1 MLPVDTYPPRP
12 LSAKAKG
19 KQRARDDNHSNGDAN
34 TDFDANSSHPQE
46 PVHSRTLTIR
56 FTEGVEDLVLS
67 IGEKEAVRD
76 IKKKI
81 RLERPAIHNRRLRL
95 IHSGR
100 MLTDGTFLY
109 GWLTSLE
116 GRQRRANGRD
126 GDEAEAPTASAPVTW
141 LHCSI
146 GTEMSAEDEEE
157 APQHKEETT
166 PLRGFDRLQTAGF
179 TEDEIETIR
188 RQFRSSR
195 GLDDNPA
202 PLDDD
207 YDEHARALE
216 EQWIDDLD
224 GAAGPVDGFDTTD
237 GLYTTLLEGV
247 TTGFFFGLLP
257 FFLMRQSRPPAFF
270 SDGYEQVDHVPSV
283 IYS

>member
-12 LSAKAKG
+12 LSAKSKG
-19 KQRARDDNHSNGDAN
+19 KQRENLNDEVSAGSAHDTG
-34 TDFDANSSHPQE
+34 SSHIQKPL
-46 PVHSRTLTIR
+46 HSRTLTMR
-56 FTEGVEDLVLS
+56 FTEGVEDLVLNV
-67 IGEKEAVRD
+67 GEKETVRD
-76 IKKKI
+76 FKKRI

-109 GWLTSLE
+109 GWLISLE
-116 GRQRRANGRD
+116 GRQRRANGQD
-126 GDEAEAPTASAPVTW
+126 GDDTEVPSASAPMTW

-146 GTEMSAEDEEE
+146 GTEMTTGEDEET
-157 APQHKEETT
+157 PQHQKEVAPT
-166 PLRGFDRLQTAGF
+166 LRGFDRLQTAGF

-188 RQFRSSR
+188 RQFRTSR
-195 GLDDNPA
+195 GLDDNSA

-224 GAAGPVDGFDTTD
+224 GASGPVEGFDATD
-237 GLYTTLLEGV
+237 GLYTTLLEG
-247 TTGFFFGLLP
+247 TT
-257 FFLMRQSRPPAFF
+257 MNN
-270 SDGYEQVDHVPSV
+270 
-283 IYS
+283 